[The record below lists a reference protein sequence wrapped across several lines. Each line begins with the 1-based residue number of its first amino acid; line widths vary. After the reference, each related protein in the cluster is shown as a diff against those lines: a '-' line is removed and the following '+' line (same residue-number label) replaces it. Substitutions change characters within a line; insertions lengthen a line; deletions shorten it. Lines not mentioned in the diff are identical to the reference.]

1 VIGGTLETVRPDTAV
16 EGHVRLRFANGDE
29 IAGGFRAVWLQRQ
42 VMCG

>member
-29 IAGGFRAVWLQRQ
+29 IAGGFRAVWLPRQ